1 MNNKTILP
9 LIMEFSEK
17 YINMDFRKK
26 IFLYQSGRSCC
37 YYCTTI
43 ALAIQNS
50 RILSS
55 SQLGCNYCIL
65 AYQHTVTT
73 HNNKQKKY

>member
-26 IFLYQSGRSCC
+26 IFLYQSG
-37 YYCTTI
+37 
-43 ALAIQNS
+43 AAI
-50 RILSS
+50 
-55 SQLGCNYCIL
+55 
-65 AYQHTVTT
+65 TVLL
-73 HNNKQKKY
+73 